1 MRSLHTIAFS
11 AVMAV
16 SAMVAT
22 NVAVAQEAEP
32 QAPIA
37 SSAFGAFERG
47 DGILSLSLGTSVPLG
62 FYNPNSSAFE
72 GPNSGA
78 GFSFSLSYTG
88 FLSERW
94 GLAGDLSGDFIRT
107 VNDDQLFIAPIAL
120 RAVMAFP
127 VGAFAIA
134 PSAGLGVA
142 ISSLGSYKHVDPLFK
157 AGGTFLWK
165 ASSDMSYGLN
175 LYANVIP
182 QIMTEYPE
190 NTRVGFFLDATL
202 SVAYHL

>member
-11 AVMAV
+11 AAMAV
-16 SAMVAT
+16 AALVAT
-22 NVAVAQEAEP
+22 NAAVAQEAAP
-32 QAPIA
+32 QTPMA
-37 SSAFGAFERG
+37 SAVFGAFERG
-47 DGILSLSLGTSVPLG
+47 DGILALSLGTSVPLG
-62 FYNPNSSAFE
+62 FFNPTESAFE
-72 GPNSGA
+72 SPNSAA

-107 VNDDQLFIAPIAL
+107 VNDDQLFIAPLAL

-127 VGAFAIA
+127 IGAFVIA

-142 ISSLGSYKHVDPLFK
+142 ISSLGNYKHVDPLFK

-165 ASSDMSYGLN
+165 ASSDMSYRLN
-175 LYANVIP
+175 LYANIIP